1 MAFAWC
7 GTKLQTVSAV
17 QEVIRSHKKGTK
29 YMAQK
34 AAEPCRNC
42 GAVLSPG
49 AAFCTLCGAAV
60 NNRAAS
66 SAPASVPLGVPGA
79 GSLPGIVSVGTTQT
93 GPLVAP
99 REREVDPRIAA
110 ATALVP
116 GGAGRRLAAKLI
128 DGVLPGILLGVAAGI
143 GASKIAVTQVGEFAQ
158 VNLSWLL
165 ILTGIASVLSL
176 AYGIWL
182 WLWEAKSGKT
192 PGNIMVGLRTT
203 NMDGGPAGVLA
214 IFLRNVV
221 IAVSSIVPT
230 LGPLLVVI
238 SNTWDANGKRQGWH
252 DKLAHTLVFNVKA
265 GRDPLETGGIE
276 ERANFV
282 PAAVPTLSPVTS
294 PLAQRPA
301 SEAAR
306 SAVGNSAAGNST
318 TGKSAAVP
326 GPAVPGVQGQQFQ
339 GPITSVPGAATSAAP
354 LVQQPQQPPSQ
365 PIQFS
370 QASSFAPPPPAVR
383 ETTTKPYAG
392 QQPIGLLDDDAGD
405 TRVRP
410 IPAAAGLR
418 LTFDDGHTEDI
429 TAVALIGRNP
439 AGYDGEMIS
448 RLVSVQDS
456 SRSVSKTH
464 LHVRASGEGL
474 WVTDRNSTNGSAITA
489 VGGGRTALNGG
500 TPALAGIGTRVHFG
514 DRSFVVGRP

>member
-1 MAFAWC
+1 
-7 GTKLQTVSAV
+7 
-17 QEVIRSHKKGTK
+17 
-29 YMAQK
+29 MAQK

-49 AAFCTLCGAAV
+49 AAFCTLCGAPV

-66 SAPASVPLGVPGA
+66 SAPASVPLGAPGA

-93 GPLVAP
+93 GPLLAP

-214 IFLRNVV
+214 IFLRNAI

-282 PAAVPTLSPVTS
+282 PAAVPTLSPITS

-301 SEAAR
+301 SEAVR
-306 SAVGNSAAGNST
+306 STMGSSTVGSSTVGNSTAGNSAAGWGT
-318 TGKSAAVP
+318 AVP
-326 GPAVPGVQGQQFQ
+326 GPAIPGPAGPAPVVPGVQSQQFQ
-339 GPITSVPGAATSAAP
+339 GPITSVPGAASNAAP
-354 LVQQPQQPPSQ
+354 RMQVQQQPQQPQ
-365 PIQFS
+365 PQQPQPVQFS
-370 QASSFAPPPPAVR
+370 QASSFAPPPVAQ
-383 ETTTKPYAG
+383 ETTTKTYAE
-392 QQPIGLLDDDAGD
+392 QKPIGLLDGDAGD

-410 IPAAAGLR
+410 IPAAVGLR

-489 VGGGRTALNGG
+489 VDGGRTALHGG

-514 DRSFVVGRP
+514 DRSFVVGRS

>member
-1 MAFAWC
+1 
-7 GTKLQTVSAV
+7 
-17 QEVIRSHKKGTK
+17 
-29 YMAQK
+29 MAQK
-34 AAEPCRNC
+34 AADPCRNC
-42 GAVLSPG
+42 GAVLPPG

-60 NNRAAS
+60 NNRAA
-66 SAPASVPLGVPGA
+66 APAPATVTVGVPGT
-79 GSLPGIVSVGTTQT
+79 GSLPGIVPVGITAT
-93 GPLVAP
+93 GPLLAP
-99 REREVDPRIAA
+99 REPGVDPRIAA

-128 DGVLPGILLGVAAGI
+128 DGVLPSVLLAVAAGI
-143 GASKIAVTQVGEFAQ
+143 GASKISVTKVGEFAQ

-165 ILTGIASVLSL
+165 ILSGIAAVLSL
-176 AYGIWL
+176 GYGIWL

-192 PGNIMVGLRTT
+192 PGNLLVGLRTT
-203 NMDGGPAGVLA
+203 NMAGGPAGVLA

-221 IAVSSIVPT
+221 VAVSSTVPT

-265 GRDPLETGGIE
+265 GRDPLETGGIA

-282 PAAVPTLSPVTS
+282 PASVPTLTPVSS
-294 PLAQRPA
+294 PLVQRPVA
-301 SEAAR
+301 DGVR
-306 SAVGNSAAGNST
+306 NTAVPGPVVPGP
-318 TGKSAAVP
+318 VIP
-326 GPAVPGVQGQQFQ
+326 GPAVPGPGGPGQYPQ
-339 GPITSVPGAATSAAP
+339 GPITSVPGAAASAAP
-354 LVQQPQQPPSQ
+354 QSQRQVQFQQPAPQPQQS
-365 PIQFS
+365 QFS
-370 QASSFAPPPPAVR
+370 PASSFAPQPPPAR
-383 ETTTKPYAG
+383 ETTTKPFAE
-392 QQPIGLLDDDAGD
+392 QPHIRLLEDEAGD

-410 IPAAAGLR
+410 LPAAVGLR

-448 RLVSVQDS
+448 RLVSVLDS

-464 LHVRASGEGL
+464 LHVQASGEGL

-489 VGGGRTALNGG
+489 VGGDRTELQGG
-500 TPALAGIGTRVHFG
+500 TPALAGIGARVHFG
-514 DRSFVVGRP
+514 DRSFTVGRP